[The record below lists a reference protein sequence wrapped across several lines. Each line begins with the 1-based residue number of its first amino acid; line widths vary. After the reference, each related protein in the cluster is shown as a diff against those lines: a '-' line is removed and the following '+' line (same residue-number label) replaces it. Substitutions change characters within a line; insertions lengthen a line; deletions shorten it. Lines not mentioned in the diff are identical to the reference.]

1 MQEINSF
8 AEGVIEDLEPQQ
20 GGLQAFLGGSI
31 LFRAVLFVCE
41 ILLSQLMLLAFVSF
55 LGSFC
60 QV

>member
-41 ILLSQLMLLAFVSF
+41 ILLGQLMLLAFV
-55 LGSFC
+55 
-60 QV
+60 